1 MSCSG
6 CLYEHGDNRIE
17 CKQCYQ
23 LSEDTRRTYVGYKS
37 SSETIATQES
47 SPHGIPLG
55 APGCK
60 LSAGKPKLSFAID
73 GFPTALKAVAAVG
86 QFGHEEKGYGLDSWK
101 TVPDGEKEYREARY
115 RHQADIAKGEY
126 LDSQSRYPHLFHV
139 AWNALAELE
148 LHIQNNPD
156 CFKRDK

>member
-1 MSCSG
+1 MSDCLHCKFLTLPYGESPCEFCDSDYDKFSPIHNDYPEVISG
-6 CLYEHGDNRIE
+6 
-17 CKQCYQ
+17 
-23 LSEDTRRTYVGYKS
+23 
-37 SSETIATQES
+37 ES

-73 GFPTALKAVAAVG
+73 GFPLALKAVAAVG

-101 TVPDGEKEYREARY
+101 TVPDGEKEYHEARY

-126 LDSQSRYPHLFHV
+126 LDSQSRYPHLFHI